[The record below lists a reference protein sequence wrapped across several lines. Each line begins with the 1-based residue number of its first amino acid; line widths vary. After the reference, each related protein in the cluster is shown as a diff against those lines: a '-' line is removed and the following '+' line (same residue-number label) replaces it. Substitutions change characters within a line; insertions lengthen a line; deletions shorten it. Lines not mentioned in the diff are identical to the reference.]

1 MLVPGAD
8 RAGKQHPLFVA
19 FAETLAAAGF
29 LVLVPDIESL
39 RALQLSAADAARIAG
54 AVAHMA
60 ERPEGQRGVVLAAI
74 SYAVGPAVLAALRP
88 DVAARIPAVL
98 GIGGYHD
105 AKAAVTFFTTGGFR
119 GPQGDWQRQ
128 AATNHG
134 RWVFLRANLQ
144 RLSSPEDRRL
154 LLELARLRAAA
165 PQAPVAHLTTRLGPE
180 GRAVWA
186 LLSNREPAR
195 SRALIGALPAG
206 IRRELEALDL
216 SARDLSDLQ
225 AELIL
230 VHGRDDPVLPL
241 HRQPGP
247 GRGRHR
253 RRGSTCWTAC
263 ATSSWTRRGS
273 ATAGACSPR
282 PGACSACATAW
293 LLTRRDDAILRRQR
307 VLPGQAA
314 EPGGAALLQPA
325 IEAAEGDPAIEKI
338 LQRPCVA
345 THGESLAGGHQR
357 LREGDEELVRMA
369 EALQLGK
376 GRAGGHR
383 QHPAGQ
389 HRRRQLR
396 LVGQQ
401 EDLGPREGRAREV
414 RRGAVAQHGEADG
427 GVSTGEAGTGAEG
440 VTPPPRARPPA
451 RRGRPRGRSRRR
463 RGFR

>member
-1 MLVPGAD
+1 MRPRVFLLCALLALMAALAAALLTGALQRAWDSGRLVAGLARAPDAPAGLALRDIAVWSEDGVQRQGTLYRPANRPAEAALVLVPGAD

-230 VHGRDDPVLPL
+230 VHGRDDPVLPYTGSQAL
-241 HRQPGP
+241 AAAAPEARLYLLDSL
-247 GRGRHR
+247 RHVELDAAGLGDGWR
-253 RRGSTCWTAC
+253 LFSAAWRLLSLRDRL
-263 ATSSWTRRGS
+263 AT
-273 ATAGACSPR
+273 
-282 PGACSACATAW
+282 
-293 LLTRRDDAILRRQR
+293 
-307 VLPGQAA
+307 
-314 EPGGAALLQPA
+314 
-325 IEAAEGDPAIEKI
+325 DPA
-338 LQRPCVA
+338 
-345 THGESLAGGHQR
+345 
-357 LREGDEELVRMA
+357 
-369 EALQLGK
+369 
-376 GRAGGHR
+376 
-383 QHPAGQ
+383 
-389 HRRRQLR
+389 
-396 LVGQQ
+396 
-401 EDLGPREGRAREV
+401 
-414 RRGAVAQHGEADG
+414 
-427 GVSTGEAGTGAEG
+427 
-440 VTPPPRARPPA
+440 
-451 RRGRPRGRSRRR
+451 
-463 RGFR
+463 